1 MKLTQH
7 QINKL
12 EQLLESHNPD
22 DALNFT
28 EVHGLMT
35 ALKAGPIHLEPSEKI
50 NFILYGDPRI
60 SSEPHPIADEVISL
74 INTLDREIS
83 AQLLS
88 GDTLKIPCTLALGDS
103 HPNISLQ
110 DWLTGFFDAFFLD
123 EELWYK
129 ENEEDVAQI
138 LLPFFA
144 CFDDLEDNDLEKIR
158 TNKNLLQKMANEIP
172 FALQDLYLFFNN
184 RNPLSNLQPS

>member
-7 QINKL
+7 QIHKL

-35 ALKAGPIHLEPSEKI
+35 ALKAGPIPLEPAEKI
-50 NFILYGDPRI
+50 NFILYGDPT
-60 SSEPHPIADEVISL
+60 SNQAHPIADELISL
-74 INTLDREIS
+74 LDTLERDIS
-83 AQLLS
+83 TQLLS
-88 GDTLKIPCTLALGDS
+88 GDTLKLPCTLSLD
-103 HPNISLQ
+103 HYDPNTSLQ

-129 ENEEDVAQI
+129 ENEEDLAQI

-144 CFDDLEDNDLEKIR
+144 CFDELEDGELEKIR
-158 TNKNLLQKMANEIP
+158 ANKNLLQKMANEIP

-184 RNPLSNLQPS
+184 RSQLSN